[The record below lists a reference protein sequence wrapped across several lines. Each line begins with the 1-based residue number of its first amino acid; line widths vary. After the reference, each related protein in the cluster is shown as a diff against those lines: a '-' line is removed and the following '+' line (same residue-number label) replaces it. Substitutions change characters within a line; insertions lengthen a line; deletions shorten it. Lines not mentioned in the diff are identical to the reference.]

1 MKLTPYRVECAK
13 LKKELRVAVLA
24 DVHADFGKP
33 ILPLLREAAPDLILI
48 PGDLTERREILSGGA
63 ASLRFLAQCRELAP
77 VVYTSGNHEVGCFQH
92 GNPDRRPSPLPLPDG
107 YRHAL
112 ESLGVLSVENEC
124 RELDGIL
131 FCGLGTG
138 ICENKNEPDP
148 AVLDSFR
155 RLPSDRPK
163 ILLSHHPEY
172 FPRYLRDLGMDL
184 IVCGHAHGGQWRFFG
199 RGVYAPGQGV
209 FPRYTSGL
217 HDGVCVISR
226 GISGCTKIPRIF
238 NGPEIPLILFG
249 GK

>member
-13 LKKELRVAVLA
+13 LKKMLRVVVLA
-24 DVHADFGKP
+24 DIHADFDKP

-63 ASLRFLAQCRELAP
+63 ASLRFLAACRESAP
-77 VVYTSGNHEVGCFQH
+77 VVYAAGNHEVGCFHH
-92 GNPDRRPSPLPLPDG
+92 GNPDRRPSPLPLPDA
-107 YRHAL
+107 YRRSL
-112 ESLGVLSVENEC
+112 ESLGILSVENEC
-124 RELDGIL
+124 REQDGIL

-138 ICENKNEPDP
+138 IHGSRNEPDS

-155 RLPSDRPK
+155 ALPSDRPK

-172 FPRYLRDLGMDL
+172 YPLYLRDLGFDL

-199 RGVYAPGQGV
+199 HGVYAPGQGL

-217 HDGVCVISR
+217 HGGNCVISR
-226 GISGCTKIPRIF
+226 GVSGCTQIPRIF
-238 NGPEIPLILFG
+238 NEPEIPLILFG
-249 GK
+249 G